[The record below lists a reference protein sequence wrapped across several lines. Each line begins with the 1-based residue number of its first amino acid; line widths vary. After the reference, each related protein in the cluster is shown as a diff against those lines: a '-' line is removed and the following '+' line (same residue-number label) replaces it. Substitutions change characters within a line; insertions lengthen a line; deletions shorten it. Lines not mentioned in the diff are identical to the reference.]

1 MKKIL
6 MLNILFVFVSVY
18 SLNIFAQKQIDEN
31 AERYIEINKLEDF
44 FITSNEYPNE
54 IICNFELHNILEGE
68 SSKPAFVAVNE
79 LSNVTKFSIKA
90 RSEKY
95 ENQRSCYLRM
105 QNQNYFSTFGLVL
118 NKLEIKLMWLE
129 GNYITTE
136 EFLKKIL

>member
-118 NKLEIKLMWLE
+118 NKLEIKHIWFE

>member
-6 MLNILFVFVSVY
+6 MLNILYVFVSVY

-118 NKLEIKLMWLE
+118 NKLEIKHIWFE